1 MHQLLINYT
10 NIMKKLAFIIMCVC
24 ALVSCSQDNDLVVE
38 KDSSEVELRASS
50 DNFLSNSNLHP
61 LYEYCRRSG
70 GEPVDY
76 YYSNTQN
83 WRGLSKRG
91 YTYTYERFVGYV
103 GKNIVQYG
111 GYTNEIVYHLVLL
124 YNRNT
129 QQHEVQRYSLNADIP
144 YVWESRNKEKVE
156 DLGYIVTFMDFL
168 FDDYDMQR
176 RNNGSLD
183 YLRVYYHKTRTS
195 MSRVSYDF
203 ESSNSIITIDG
214 DFNRF
219 SYESLGWSVVGR

>member
-1 MHQLLINYT
+1 
-10 NIMKKLAFIIMCVC
+10 MKKLVFIIMCLC

-50 DNFLSNSNLHP
+50 DNFLSNSNLYP
-61 LYEYCRRSG
+61 LYEYCARLGR
-70 GEPVDY
+70 EPVDY
-76 YYSNTQN
+76 YYSNN
-83 WRGLSKRG
+83 GNLGNFSKRG
-91 YTYTYERFVGYV
+91 YNYSYERFVGYV

-111 GYTNEIVYHLVLL
+111 GYTSEIVQSLVLL

-129 QQHEVQRYSLNADIP
+129 NQHEVRAYFINSDIP
-144 YVWESRNKEKVE
+144 YLWESRNKEKVE

-183 YLRVYYHKTRTS
+183 YLRSYYHKTRTS